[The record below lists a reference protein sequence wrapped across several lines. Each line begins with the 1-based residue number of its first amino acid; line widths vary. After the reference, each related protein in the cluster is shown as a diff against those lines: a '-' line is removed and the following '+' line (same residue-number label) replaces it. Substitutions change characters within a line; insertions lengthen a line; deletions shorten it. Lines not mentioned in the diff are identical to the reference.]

1 MTALKVI
8 DCSPLD
14 QGDLPSSPEDITS
27 PTPQPAT
34 PEWWRGAV
42 IYQIYP
48 LSFGDSN
55 GDGYGDLP
63 GIIQHLEYVA
73 LLGVD
78 AIWISPF
85 YKSPFHD
92 LGYDVADHKQVDP
105 RFGTLAD
112 FDRLVA
118 RAKELG
124 LKVMLDMVW
133 NHTSSEHPWFIESSS
148 SRDNPKADW
157 FIWADAREDGTPPN
171 NWMSIF
177 GASAWTWSAIRG
189 QYYMSHF
196 LKTQPQLNLRNP
208 AVVQELLGIGR
219 FWLDR
224 GVEGLRFDAIDWMFH
239 HPNMQDNPPCPIP
252 PNTLPIKPF
261 QFQQHIY
268 DLLHDDA
275 RAFMSEIHKLVAEY
289 PGTVSLGELSS
300 QPGWLR
306 RIGDYTQPTESGLN
320 MAYTLGLM
328 KGKFDAGNF
337 QSLIREQKQALRD
350 GWICWSFAN
359 HDVVRPVSRW
369 SSAPQHR
376 AIFAR
381 LLMTLLLSLRGSICM
396 YQGEELGLTEA
407 EIAPEFI
414 RDPYGLVFQPRFFG
428 RDGSRTPVPWNAE
441 ERHAGFTTANTP
453 WLPIPDEHFD
463 MSVNRQWNNPAS
475 VLASWREALAWR
487 KRHPALIYGEINL
500 VETQAPVLAFT
511 RADDTEKLI
520 LIFNL
525 SEFETSMSMSLL
537 PAFTPLLDRV
547 HAAVI
552 EDDLV
557 KLSPYGTLIGIC
569 G

>member
-1 MTALKVI
+1 MPALQAI
-8 DCSPLD
+8 DLSATDTTIMSDDPA
-14 QGDLPSSPEDITS
+14 
-27 PTPQPAT
+27 PQVVT
-34 PEWWRGAV
+34 KSPEWWRGAV

-92 LGYDVADHKQVDP
+92 LGYDVADHKAVDP
-105 RFGTLAD
+105 RFGSMAD

-133 NHTSSEHPWFIESSS
+133 NHTSSEHPWFIESSM

-157 FIWADAREDGTPPN
+157 FIWGDAQEDGTPPN

-196 LKTQPQLNLRNP
+196 LKTQPQLNMRNP
-208 AVVQELLGIGR
+208 AVVEEMLSIGR
-219 FWLDR
+219 FWLDK

-239 HPNMQDNPPCPIP
+239 DPEMRNNPPCPIP
-252 PNTLPIKPF
+252 PQTLPIKPF
-261 QFQQHIY
+261 QFQEHLY
-268 DLLHDDA
+268 DCTHPDSLG
-275 RAFMSEIHKLVAEY
+275 FMGKVNGMLADY
-289 PGTVSLGELSS
+289 PNAVSLGELSS
-300 QPGWLR
+300 QPGWLA
-306 RIGDYTQPTESGLN
+306 RIGRYTQLAEPRLN

-328 KGKFDAGNF
+328 KGKFDTSTF
-337 QSLIREQKQALRD
+337 QQLIREQKDALGD
-350 GWICWSFAN
+350 GWMCWSFAN
-359 HDVVRPVSRW
+359 HDVVRSVSRW
-369 SSAPQHR
+369 SSAPEHR
-376 AIFAR
+376 TIFAR

-407 EIAPEFI
+407 QIAPEFI
-414 RDPYGLVFQPRFFG
+414 RDPYGLIFQPRFFG

-441 ERHAGFTTANTP
+441 ERNAGFTTANVP

-487 KRHPALIYGEINL
+487 KQHSALIYGEITL
-500 VETQAPVLAFT
+500 IETEAPVLAFT
-511 RADDTEKLI
+511 REDENEKLV
-520 LIFNL
+520 LVFNL
-525 SEFETSMSMSLL
+525 SEYEASLPLNLL
-537 PAFTPLLDRV
+537 PGFVPLLDRV

-552 EDDLV
+552 EDEMV
-557 KLSPYGTLIGIC
+557 KLSPYGTLIGLC
-569 G
+569 N